1 MPRVGLDSEAVVETA
16 AELADARGL
25 QALTL
30 AALADRLG
38 IRAPSLYAHVTG
50 MEDLRNRLAAY
61 GAAQLTVALSQAV
74 AGRAGA
80 DALRALADTYRAYA
94 HEHPGAYAAIQ
105 RAPDDP
111 ASLHGY
117 AARELVSVIVAALS
131 GYGLEGNDAIHAVRI
146 VRAALHG
153 FVTLEQIGGFAMDV
167 PVDESYARAVRMLDR
182 ALATR

>member
-1 MPRVGLDSEAVVETA
+1 MPRVGLDSEVVVETA
-16 AELADARGL
+16 AALADARGL

-61 GAAQLTVALSQAV
+61 GSVQLTAALSHAV

-94 HEHPGAYAAIQ
+94 HEHPGTYAAIQ

-111 ASLHGY
+111 ASPHGY
-117 AARELVSVIVAALS
+117 AAAELVAVIVAALS
-131 GYGLEGNDAIHAVRI
+131 GYGLQGDDAIHAVRI
-146 VRAALHG
+146 VRATLHG

-167 PVDESYARAVRMLDR
+167 AVDESYARAVRILDH
-182 ALATR
+182 ALAAL